1 MRVSVIGGSS
11 IDDETAEVAREVGRL
26 LGERGHTLVCG
37 GLGGVM
43 APACE
48 GAREAERSEASLGAS
63 GERERAASRAA
74 DRREASERESG
85 ERERLASRA
94 VDHRETAEGASG
106 EAASREASS
115 GARGPDPADRGDSP
129 ASDEHGVETIG
140 ILPTDRRAD
149 ANEWV
154 TTPIATGLGNARNP
168 LVVLNGDAVIAID
181 GAAGTLS
188 ELGHALD
195 HGRPVAGLGT
205 HDVDLD
211 GFRAVESPRAAVE
224 FVESRVGDGG

>member
-1 MRVSVIGGSS
+1 M
-11 IDDETAEVAREVGRL
+11 GRL
-26 LGERGHTLVCG
+26 LGERGHTVVCG

-43 APACE
+43 AAACR
-48 GAREAERSEASLGAS
+48 GAREHDAETIGLLPAG
-63 GERERAASRAA
+63 
-74 DRREASERESG
+74 
-85 ERERLASRA
+85 RA
-94 VDHRETAEGASG
+94 VDRRETAERASG
-106 EAASREASS
+106 NAAGRAVDRRETAERASGNAAS
-115 GARGPDPADRGDSP
+115 
-129 ASDEHGVETIG
+129 
-140 ILPTDRRAD
+140 RRAD

-195 HGRPVAGLGT
+195 YHRPVAGLDT
-205 HDVDLD
+205 HGVDLE

-224 FVESRVGDGG
+224 FVEARVGDGG

>member
-11 IDDETAEVAREVGRL
+11 IDDETRAQAREVGRL
-26 LGERGHTLVCG
+26 LGERGHTVVCG

-43 APACE
+43 EAVCR
-48 GAREAERSEASLGAS
+48 GAREPEQSEGSSRASSAERSRSRDGDAVSRDDEDGQQSSSNHSADRAS
-63 GERERAASRAA
+63 G
-74 DRREASERESG
+74 RRG
-85 ERERLASRA
+85 G
-94 VDHRETAEGASG
+94 ETASNGTAPPSRGPREDGDG
-106 EAASREASS
+106 GAASRE
-115 GARGPDPADRGDSP
+115 PDAK
-129 ASDEHGVETIG
+129 TIG
-140 ILPTDRRAD
+140 ILPTGRRED

-154 TTPIATGLGNARNP
+154 TTPIATDMGNARNP

-195 HGRPVAGLGT
+195 SGRPVAGLDT

-211 GFRAVESPRAAVE
+211 GFRAVDTPRAAVDY
-224 FVESRVGDGG
+224 VESAVGQR